1 MKKGLLTVLLAMSM
15 IAALVG
21 CGNSEEVIEED
32 YIEVEDSEDIAEE
45 EYTEYETEGEY
56 LESYSLTLFAAG
68 GSIYFDAEEPY
79 DVELGAY
86 TLETGKTLGE
96 AIDNEILSV
105 EKDGAAFLGWQV
117 YTSGSHEMS
126 EEEVT
131 TLEEGQLCISVGD
144 YGYVLLSDTEEY
156 EELLSTEDMRKI
168 PCDEKDYWVIAEW
181 E

>member
-15 IAALVG
+15 TAALVG

-32 YIEVEDSEDIAEE
+32 YTEVEDSEDIAEE

-56 LESYSLTLFAAG
+56 SESYSLTLFADG

-79 DVELGAY
+79 DAELGAY
-86 TLETGKTLGE
+86 SLETGVTLGE
-96 AIDNEILSV
+96 TIDNEILSV
-105 EKDGAAFLGWQV
+105 EKDGVSFLGWQV
-117 YTSGSHEMS
+117 YTSGDYEMS

-131 TLEEGQLCISVGD
+131 TLEDGQMCISIGD
-144 YGYVLLSDTEEY
+144 YGYVLLSDSEEY
-156 EELLSTEDMRKI
+156 DELLSTEELRKI
-168 PCDEKDYWVIAEW
+168 TCDDKDYWAIAEW

>member
-15 IAALVG
+15 TAVFVG

-32 YIEVEDSEDIAEE
+32 YTEIEDSENIVEE
-45 EYTEYETEGEY
+45 EYTECETEEEY
-56 LESYSLTLFAAG
+56 LESYSLTLFADG

-86 TLETGKTLGE
+86 SLETGKTLGE
-96 AIDNEILSV
+96 MIDNEILSV
-105 EKDGAAFLGWQV
+105 EKDGATFLGWQV
-117 YTSGSHEMS
+117 YTSGAHEMS

-131 TLEEGQLCISVGD
+131 TLEDGQKCISIGD
-144 YGYVLLSDTEEY
+144 YGYVLLSDSEEY
-156 EELLSTEDMRKI
+156 EELLSTEDMRKVT
-168 PCDEKDYWVIAEW
+168 CDEKDYWVIAEW